1 MNESLRQKKVA
12 SLIQATLSSQ
22 FTHLFQDIS
31 AGLVTVT
38 RVEMTKDLK
47 TARVY
52 FSVLG
57 KLDDD
62 SVLHRLENR
71 QGTLRKAVA
80 SRTKLKYN
88 PKLIFL
94 RDLAF
99 DHAERIDELLND
111 MKKNER

>member
-12 SLIQATLSSQ
+12 SLIQSTLSSQ
-22 FTHLFQDIS
+22 FIQLFQDPS
-31 AGLVTVT
+31 TSLVTVT

-52 FSVLG
+52 ISVMG
-57 KLDDD
+57 KKNGDA
-62 SVLHRLENR
+62 VLRLLEDR
-71 QGTLRKAVA
+71 QGMLRKAVA
-80 SRTKLKYN
+80 SHTKLKYN

-99 DHAERIDELLND
+99 DHAERIDELLSD